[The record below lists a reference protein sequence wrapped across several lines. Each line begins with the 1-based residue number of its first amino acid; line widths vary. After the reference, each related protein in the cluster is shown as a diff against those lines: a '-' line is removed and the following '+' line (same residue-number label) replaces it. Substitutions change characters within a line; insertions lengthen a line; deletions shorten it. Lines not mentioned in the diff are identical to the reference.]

1 MHTSP
6 SFTEDY
12 AFYLQSFTQDYAF
25 YLRSAILIPW
35 RPMGAG
41 KVPQIGRHGRQ
52 GTVAVRRRQINTS
65 LVLLPVSTQPT
76 VCANYRLGV
85 NIMFLGLVN
94 TVLFVCQNLWES

>member
-1 MHTSP
+1 M
-6 SFTEDY
+6 
-12 AFYLQSFTQDYAF
+12 
-25 YLRSAILIPW
+25 
-35 RPMGAG
+35 
-41 KVPQIGRHGRQ
+41 
-52 GTVAVRRRQINTS
+52 RRRQINTS